1 MQELCA
7 YPSARV
13 LSNFVRV
20 NLPVPIVVLD
30 RLGSIVE
37 LNRAAREASRNRILD
52 LFQPEQR
59 AREVSDFLIELARSG
74 RASAQLTRE
83 PAQGAREAVQLEGFL
98 VETYF
103 VVMVREGVDRDL
115 LAGELDQ
122 LCRVDSLGLLT
133 ASLIHDLNNLLAPI
147 VVCSSEI
154 RAELGPS
161 SSAGRLAADIGAVAG
176 RAASLVRDVLTYSRA
191 RSVVDTVDPNA
202 VIGELKPLMELLL
215 GDGVEL
221 VCVLD
226 ENVPLVTA
234 NRARLEQALLNL
246 LANAKRA
253 MPRGGWV
260 AVSTARVQL
269 EVEGKWVE
277 HAELLVSDTGSG
289 MSEAVRRRAFDPFFT
304 THAEGSGLGLH
315 SVRRFVS
322 EAHGQIEL
330 DSEPGHGTSVGLYLP
345 AEQDATA
352 APRAN
357 AAAREDASGDE
368 TILLVE
374 HDTRVSQGLANV
386 LESFGYHVYVA
397 ESGDEAMA
405 LMEGLENE
413 VDLALIDVSLA
424 PAGGSILERLR
435 RANARVKTMIIASGH
450 RLRRAAS
457 ISSEEPK
464 AAHEAIARAIRT
476 ALDGA

>member
-30 RLGSIVE
+30 RLGSVVE
-37 LNRAAREASRNRILD
+37 LNRAAREAPRSKILEW
-52 LFQPEQR
+52 FQPEAR
-59 AREVSDFLIELARSG
+59 AREVSDFLAELARTG
-74 RASAQLTRE
+74 RASVELTRE
-83 PAQGAREAVQLEGFL
+83 PPEGAREAVQLEGFL

-103 VVMVREGVDRDL
+103 VVMVRERVDRDL

-154 RAELGPS
+154 RSELGPS
-161 SSAGRLAADIGAVAG
+161 SSAGRLAADIAAVAG
-176 RAASLVRDVLTYSRA
+176 RAATLVRDVLTYSRA
-191 RSVVDTVDPNA
+191 RSVVDTLDPNA

-215 GDGVEL
+215 GDSVEL

-234 NRARLEQALLNL
+234 NRARFEQALLNL

-260 AVSTARVQL
+260 AVSTARVLL
-269 EVEGKWVE
+269 EVEGKSVE
-277 HAELLVSDTGSG
+277 HAEVMISDTGSG
-289 MSEAVRRRAFDPFFT
+289 MSEAVRQRAFDPFFT
-304 THAEGSGLGLH
+304 THAEGTGLGLP

-322 EAHGQIEL
+322 EAHGQVEL

-345 AEQDATA
+345 AEEDAA
-352 APRAN
+352 RVQRASAP
-357 AAAREDASGDE
+357 AREDASGDE

-374 HDTRVSQGLANV
+374 HDRRVSQGLASV

-397 ESGDEAMA
+397 ESDDEAMA
-405 LMEGLENE
+405 LMQGLENE

-424 PAGGSILERLR
+424 RAGGSILERLR

-457 ISSEEPK
+457 ISGDEPT

>member
-30 RLGSIVE
+30 RLGSVVE
-37 LNRAAREASRNRILD
+37 LNRAAREASRSLLVE
-52 LFQPEQR
+52 LFQPESR
-59 AREVSDFLIELARSG
+59 VAEVAAFLRELARDG
-74 RASAQLTRE
+74 RASAELKGDL
-83 PAQGAREAVQLEGFL
+83 AGGASEALVLEGFL

-103 VVMVREGVDRDL
+103 VVMVRERVDRAL

-122 LCRVDSLGLLT
+122 LCRIDSLGLLT

-147 VVCSSEI
+147 AVCSSEI
-154 RAELGPS
+154 RAELG
-161 SSAGRLAADIGAVAG
+161 AGSRAGKISDDIAALAG
-176 RAASLVRDVLTYSRA
+176 RAAELLRDVQTFSRA

-202 VIGELKPLMELLL
+202 VVEELKPLMELVL
-215 GDGVEL
+215 GDNIEL

-226 ENVPLVTA
+226 DNAPLITA
-234 NRARLEQALLNL
+234 SRARLEQSLLNL

-253 MPRGGWV
+253 MPHGGWV
-260 AVSTARVQL
+260 AISTARVVL
-269 EVEGKWVE
+269 EVEGKPVE
-277 HAELLVSDTGSG
+277 HAELLVSDTGTG
-289 MSEAVRRRAFDPFFT
+289 MNELVRRRAFDPFFT
-304 THAEGSGLGLH
+304 THAEGTGLGLA

-322 EAHGQIEL
+322 EAEGQVEL

-345 AEQDATA
+345 AQAEAVRPPS
-352 APRAN
+352 PRAL
-357 AAAREDASGDE
+357 ARGDVFGDE

-374 HDTRVSQGLANV
+374 HDPRVSQGLCQV

-397 ESGDEAMA
+397 ESDDEALA
-405 LMEGLENE
+405 LMEGLANK

-424 PAGGSILERLR
+424 RAGGGVLERLR
-435 RANARVKTMIIASGH
+435 RANARLKTMIIASGH

-457 ISSEEPK
+457 LSGGPA